1 MRPADPDP
9 RTLHAVRARLQ
20 RAALAHRPTRRWPW
34 AVGATLAAATLV
46 AVFAFGLQALS
57 GRGPGS
63 SPLTTVPATGCEP
76 IDQPTPA
83 DRAAGL
89 EPTSLACVDP
99 DLATQAA
106 FLSTPVTVPVYPP
119 ERISTHPIER
129 RWTNA
134 AGLRQFVRETQQGT
148 PGGWAV
154 VAVTQEGDPV
164 TTTVVLTEPGAPWS
178 VFVDRSADAFSGS
191 RGVELYA
198 CTGLDLQ
205 ARDLVLSGCTGAG
218 LTEPTTLGFASN
230 LPLDPNYDLDEIEAQ
245 LRTWLGRPAL
255 ELTLQ
260 GAEPFMNSAQP
271 ATVWILTDAE
281 GRIYKIEQET
291 GTLVEIDA
299 RAQFELAP
307 SGPALELHE
316 LRAMATRLLAAAT
329 PAADIT
335 ESRWIDQSG
344 SKDNNFF
351 FDWRDAQGRRVQVA
365 YTASGFLF
373 GYLNTLAMPVP

>member
-1 MRPADPDP
+1 
-9 RTLHAVRARLQ
+9 
-20 RAALAHRPTRRWPW
+20 
-34 AVGATLAAATLV
+34 
-46 AVFAFGLQALS
+46 
-57 GRGPGS
+57 
-63 SPLTTVPATGCEP
+63 
-76 IDQPTPA
+76 
-83 DRAAGL
+83 
-89 EPTSLACVDP
+89 
-99 DLATQAA
+99 
-106 FLSTPVTVPVYPP
+106 VYPP
-119 ERISTHPIER
+119 ERISTYPIER
-129 RWTNA
+129 RWTTA

-164 TTTVVLTEPGAPWS
+164 TTTVVLTESGAPWS
-178 VFVDRSADAFSGS
+178 VFVDRSADAFSGF

-260 GAEPFMNSAQP
+260 GEQPFMNGPQP
-271 ATVWILTDAE
+271 ATVWIRTDAE
-281 GRIYKIEQET
+281 GRICKIEQQT
-291 GTLVEIDA
+291 GTLAEIDA

-344 SKDNNFF
+344 SKDNNFV

-373 GYLNTLAMPVP
+373 GYLNTLAMPLRHRQQALVEVIQPRHEVGQELFARGGRGMQDQAPLGIQPAQFGDRLAVIDVNDEQLGCWLSAGPGQLRHLEHGVVPADRVEGF